1 MTSPSEPNFHASH
14 TQQQYQPQPPAA
26 KTASF
31 SSPAPAKTAHHHS
44 HQSKPPS
51 ITAKI
56 IESLRRNNLKV
67 IAFDFDCTI
76 VSIHTGGT
84 WFDSAEKLAEF
95 VRPCFRELIP
105 ALLKCPDFFVCVAT
119 YSPQED
125 LIREV
130 LRLTMRDEYAV

>member
-1 MTSPSEPNFHASH
+1 M
-14 TQQQYQPQPPAA
+14 
-26 KTASF
+26 
-31 SSPAPAKTAHHHS
+31 SSPPEFHQPNQQPITTYASSYSNPSTSAPL
-44 HQSKPPS
+44 
-51 ITAKI
+51 TAKI

-95 VRPCFRELIP
+95 VRPCFRQLIP

-130 LRLTMRDEYAV
+130 LRHTMKDEYSV

>member
-1 MTSPSEPNFHASH
+1 MA
-14 TQQQYQPQPPAA
+14 QYQYQ
-26 KTASF
+26 
-31 SSPAPAKTAHHHS
+31 SSKNLTM
-44 HQSKPPS
+44 
-51 ITAKI
+51 KI

-76 VSIHTGGT
+76 VNIHTGGQ
-84 WFDSAEKLAEF
+84 WCDSAEKLAEF

-130 LRLTMRDEYAV
+130 LRITMKDEYAV

>member
-1 MTSPSEPNFHASH
+1 MTSTSEPNFHPSH

-26 KTASF
+26 KAATTYAASF
-31 SSPAPAKTAHHHS
+31 SSPAPAKTAHHHHS

-51 ITAKI
+51 LTAKI

-95 VRPCFRELIP
+95 V
-105 ALLKCPDFFVCVAT
+105 LKCPDFFVCVAT